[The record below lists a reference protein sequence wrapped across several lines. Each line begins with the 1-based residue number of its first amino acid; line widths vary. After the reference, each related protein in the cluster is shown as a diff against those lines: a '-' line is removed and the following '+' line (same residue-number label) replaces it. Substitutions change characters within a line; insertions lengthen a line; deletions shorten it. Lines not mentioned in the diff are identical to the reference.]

1 MASDN
6 ETKRRPTGAYAV
18 GYCQPPAQYRFAK
31 GRSGNPKGRA
41 KGTKNLKTDLLEE
54 MQEQILVREGNR
66 EKKLSKQRAMLK
78 GLTAQAIKGNTKAT
92 SVVIGLLYRLTHADA
107 AGEPAADLSAED
119 LAIIEGFT
127 KRVTSQ
133 PPSTPETDDDSNAGN
148 EQPTEDARPNTKVK
162 P

>member
-1 MASDN
+1 MDKDN
-6 ETKRRPTGAYAV
+6 ETKHRPTGEYAV
-18 GYCQPPAQYRFAK
+18 GYCQPPARYRFAK
-31 GRSGNPKGRA
+31 GQSGNPKGRG

-54 MQEQILVREGNR
+54 MQEQIRVREGNR

-78 GLTAQAIKGNTKAT
+78 ALTAQAIKGNTKAT

-127 KRVTSQ
+127 KRVAAK
-133 PPSTPETDDDSNAGN
+133 PPSIPETDDNAGN
-148 EQPTEDARPNTKVK
+148 EHPMQDARPNKKV
-162 P
+162 